1 LPSCENK
8 FIVAIH
14 TVDVYFE
21 KCLFADLS
29 HLHRQQDLE
38 VDTGGWNI
46 HDITVVSD
54 TRLLV
59 TVCGMEKVML
69 VDSQTGGTVAQLTL
83 QAGPFRVCM
92 WDNNTAVVSLDRQKV
107 QFINIKGDSLQ
118 LGPSFSVNG
127 NVRGVGRSGDR
138 LIVSYVSPPWLEVLA
153 TDGRVMHTFSI
164 KAAGRD
170 VFQSPEY
177 IATSTDGMV
186 YVSDAGNST
195 ITQLDMNLR
204 VTRTY
209 SDPIL
214 LRPHGIIS
222 VSADQVL
229 VCIYDNNRILLL
241 CPSTSVITSILEQ
254 QDGIKDPWALT
265 FSPSQRKLYAVPWD
279 GSGRIQVFQQQ

>member
-1 LPSCENK
+1 M
-8 FIVAIH
+8 FM
-14 TVDVYFE
+14 
-21 KCLFADLS
+21 FADLS

-38 VDTGGWNI
+38 VDTGGRYI

-59 TVCGMEKVML
+59 PVIGMKKVML

-83 QAGPFRVCM
+83 QAGPNNVCM

-107 QFINIKGDSLQ
+107 QFININGDSLK

-127 NVRGVGRSGDR
+127 NVCGVGRSGDS
-138 LIVSYVSPPWLEVLA
+138 LLVSYESPPWLEVLA
-153 TDGRVMHTFSI
+153 MDGRVMHTFSN
-164 KAAGRD
+164 KAAGED
-170 VFQSPEY
+170 VFKRPFF
-177 IATSTDGMV
+177 IATSTDDMV
-186 YVSDAGNST
+186 YVSDEGNST

-209 SDPIL
+209 SDPML
-214 LRPHGIIS
+214 QGPHGIII

-229 VCIYDNNRILLL
+229 VCSYYTDRIVLL
-241 CPSTSVITSILEQ
+241 CPSTGVITSILEQ
-254 QDGIKDPWALT
+254 QDGIKLPCALT
-265 FSPSQRKLYAVPWD
+265 FSPTQRKLYVVPD

>member
-1 LPSCENK
+1 
-8 FIVAIH
+8 
-14 TVDVYFE
+14 
-21 KCLFADLS
+21 
-29 HLHRQQDLE
+29 
-38 VDTGGWNI
+38 VDTGGNSI

-59 TVCGMEKVML
+59 PVYWMKKVML
-69 VDSQTGGTVAQLTL
+69 VDSQTGGTVAQLRL
-83 QAGPFRVCM
+83 QDRPRNVCM
-92 WDNNTAVVSLDRQKV
+92 WDNNTAVVTLVGRKV
-107 QFINIKGDSLQ
+107 QFININGDSLQ
-118 LGPSFSVNG
+118 LGRTFSVNG

-138 LIVSYVSPPWLEVLA
+138 LIVSYLSPPWLEVLA
-153 TDGRVMHTFSI
+153 MDGRVMHTFSI

-186 YVSDAGNST
+186 YVSDADNST

-209 SDPIL
+209 SDPML
-214 LRPHGIIS
+214 QRPYGIIS

-229 VCIYDNNRILLL
+229 VCSNGNDRILLL
-241 CPSTSVITSILEQ
+241 CPSTGVITSILEQ
-254 QDGIKDPWALT
+254 QDGIHRPWALT
-265 FSPSQRKLYAVPWD
+265 FSPTQRKLYVVPWD